1 MTHVQRRGAGME
13 ALNCGTPK
21 DTGAV
26 GLGMRKLREQ
36 GEDAMALL
44 NCIKSCEKEGG
55 VQET

>member
-1 MTHVQRRGAGME
+1 ME